1 MTRAELG
8 STLTRHFNVLAKRMD
23 ANGAK
28 MTDRDYSD
36 CLRSL
41 CQAANLIGRFYVDD
55 DRPARKEE

>member
-8 STLTRHFNVLAKRMD
+8 STLTRHFNVLANRMD
-23 ANGAK
+23 VNGAK

-41 CQAANLIGRFYVDD
+41 CQAANLIGRFYFEDD
-55 DRPARKEE
+55 QDDQKGG